1 VAQTL
6 QSARLFSPSEQA
18 GEPVPHTNT
27 VTSLTESLRFL
38 YCHVEKFSK
47 VALCQID
54 PTVGDL
60 RGNAAKM
67 IEWIKSATDRGAE
80 LIIFPELALTGYPP
94 KDLLLKTRF
103 LEEQRQR
110 LAEIAKITGDTPV
123 IVGCVDFTPREE
135 VQGQNL
141 YDLSARISAR
151 WKLFDSAAVLRNGKV
166 EAYIHKTHLSNYDAP
181 RNTRNTRNTPSEE
194 SAPNSGSIIEL
205 KDGTR
210 VGVTICEDIWVKDGP
225 SARMKAKGADLVIN
239 ISASP
244 FYARKFQA
252 RLDLLSTR
260 AKEAGLPLIYVN
272 MVGGQDDLIFDGRSA
287 VAKEDGRIAGL
298 AKGFE
303 EELFIYQ
310 GDDKEIKSEIDELGE
325 IWHAL
330 TLGLGDYV
338 HKNGFEKA
346 VLGISGGIDS
356 ALVAA
361 LAADALGSE
370 NVLGLLMPSRYT
382 SKQSLKDASLL
393 ASNLGIESEP
403 IPIDELFESY
413 LKTLKEH
420 FEDTRPDNTEQNIQ
434 ARIRGNIL
442 MAFSNKFGYLA
453 LATGNK
459 SELAV
464 GYATLYGDMA
474 GGLAPIGDVP
484 KTMVYELARWFNQR
498 EGTDQIPSGILF
510 RAPSAELA
518 PDQKDADDLPPY
530 ELLDQVLELYIEENL
545 SSKEIIERGFD
556 EELVRKVI
564 RRVDRAEFKRRQA
577 APVLKITP
585 RAFGFGRRMPITNR
599 YEG

>member
-1 VAQTL
+1 M
-6 QSARLFSPSEQA
+6 
-18 GEPVPHTNT
+18 N
-27 VTSLTESLRFL
+27 
-38 YCHVEKFSK
+38 KFPR
-47 VALCQID
+47 VALCQIN

-67 IEWIKSATDRGAE
+67 IEWIKKAEEKGAE
-80 LIIFPELALTGYPP
+80 LIVFPELVLTGYPP

-110 LAEIAKITGDTPV
+110 LAEIAQVTGDVPV
-123 IVGCVDFTPREE
+123 IVGCVDFKPRKE
-135 VQGQNL
+135 VSGQNL
-141 YDLSARISAR
+141 YDLSARVSAR
-151 WKLFDSAAVLRNGKV
+151 WKLFDSAAVLKRGRV
-166 EAYIHKTHLSNYDAP
+166 ERYIHKT
-181 RNTRNTRNTPSEE
+181 RNTPTEVCGVD
-194 SAPNSGSIIEL
+194 SGSIIEL
-205 KDGTR
+205 KDGTK
-210 VGVTICEDIWVKDGP
+210 VGITICEDIWVKDGP
-225 SARMKAKGADLVIN
+225 SARMKAKGADLVVN

-260 AKEAGLPLIYVN
+260 AKEAGLPFIYVN
-272 MVGGQDDLIFDGRSA
+272 MIGGQDDLIFDGRSVVVDA
-287 VAKEDGRIAGL
+287 GGRIVGLARGFKED
-298 AKGFE
+298 
-303 EELFIYQ
+303 LFIYN
-310 GDDKEIKSEIDELGE
+310 GEDKEVKPEIDEPGE

-330 TLGLGDYV
+330 VLGLRDYA
-338 HKNGFEKA
+338 HKNGFKKA
-346 VLGISGGIDS
+346 VLGVSGGIDS

-361 LAADALGSE
+361 LASEALGPE
-370 NVLGLLMPSRYT
+370 NVLGLVMPSRYT

-393 ASNLGIESEP
+393 ASNLGIKSEP

-434 ARIRGNIL
+434 ARIRGNLL
-442 MAFSNKFGYLA
+442 MAFSNKFGYLV

-464 GYATLYGDMA
+464 GYATLYGDMS

-484 KTMVYELARWFNQR
+484 KTMVYALARWFNQR
-498 EGTDQIPSGILF
+498 EQTDQIPIGILE

-518 PDQKDADDLPPY
+518 PNQKDADDLPPY

-545 SSKEIIERGFD
+545 SSKEIIAKGFD
-556 EELVRKVI
+556 EGLVRSI
-564 RRVDRAEFKRRQA
+564 ISRIDHSEFKRRQA

-585 RAFGFGRRMPITNR
+585 RPFGFGRRMPITNR

>member
-1 VAQTL
+1 
-6 QSARLFSPSEQA
+6 
-18 GEPVPHTNT
+18 
-27 VTSLTESLRFL
+27 
-38 YCHVEKFSK
+38 
-47 VALCQID
+47 
-54 PTVGDL
+54 
-60 RGNAAKM
+60 M
-67 IEWIKSATDRGAE
+67 IEWIKNATDRGAE
-80 LIIFPELALTGYPP
+80 LIVFPELCLTGCPP

-110 LAEIAKITGDTPV
+110 IAEIAKITGDTPV

-141 YDLSARISAR
+141 YDLSARISEGRRLYNA
-151 WKLFDSAAVLRNGKV
+151 AAVLRDGKV
-166 EAYIHKTHLSNYDAP
+166 ERFIHKKYLPNYDVFDEK
-181 RNTRNTRNTPSEE
+181 RYFTRNTPTEVCGVDS
-194 SAPNSGSIIEL
+194 SSIIEL
-205 KDGTR
+205 KDGTK

-225 SARMKAKGADLVIN
+225 SARMKAKGADLVVN

-260 AKEAGLPLIYVN
+260 AKEAGLPLICVN
-272 MVGGQDDLIFDGRSA
+272 MVGGQDDLVFDGRSVV
-287 VAKEDGRIAGL
+287 VAEDGRVVGI

-303 EELFIYQ
+303 EELYIYDGVDQ
-310 GDDKEIKSEIDELGE
+310 KVTPEIDELGE
-325 IWHAL
+325 VWHAL
-330 TLGLGDYV
+330 VLGLGDYV
-338 HKNGFEKA
+338 HKNGFEKV

-361 LAADALGSE
+361 LAANALGSE
-370 NVLGLLMPSRYT
+370 NVLGLVMPSRYT
-382 SKQSLKDASLL
+382 SKQSLKDALL
-393 ASNLGIESEP
+393 LCNNLGIRSEP
-403 IPIDELFESY
+403 ISIDPLFKTY
-413 LKTLKEH
+413 LATLKDH
-420 FEDTRPDNTEQNIQ
+420 FAGHEPDTTEQNIQ

-442 MAFSNKFGYLA
+442 MAFSNKFGHLV

-498 EGTDQIPSGILF
+498 EQTDQIPAGILS

-545 SSKEIIERGFD
+545 SSKEIIANGFD
-556 EELVRKVI
+556 AELVRSII
-564 RRVDRAEFKRRQA
+564 RKIDHSEHKRRQA
-577 APVLKITP
+577 APILKITP
-585 RAFGFGRRMPITNR
+585 RPFGFGRRMPITNR

>member
-1 VAQTL
+1 M
-6 QSARLFSPSEQA
+6 
-18 GEPVPHTNT
+18 
-27 VTSLTESLRFL
+27 TESLRFL
-38 YCHVEKFSK
+38 YFPVDSFPK

-60 RGNAAKM
+60 RNNAAK
-67 IEWIKSATDRGAE
+67 IVEWIKKATDRGAE
-80 LIIFPELALTGYPP
+80 LIIFPELVLTGYPP

-110 LAEIAKITGDTPV
+110 LAEIAQVTGDVPV

-141 YDLSARISAR
+141 YDFSARVSAR

-181 RNTRNTRNTPSEE
+181 RNTPTEE
-194 SAPNSGSIIEL
+194 SAPNSESIIEL
-205 KDGTR
+205 KDGTK
-210 VGVTICEDIWVKDGP
+210 VGVTICEDIWVEEGP
-225 SARMKAKGADLVIN
+225 SARMKAKGADLVVN

-272 MVGGQDDLIFDGRSA
+272 MVGGQDDLIFDGRSVVVDA
-287 VAKEDGRIAGL
+287 GGRIVGL
-298 AKGFE
+298 AKGFKE
-303 EELFIYQ
+303 DLFVYD
-310 GDDKEIKSEIDELGE
+310 GEDKEVKPEIDETGE

-330 TLGLGDYV
+330 VLGLRDYV
-338 HKNGFEKA
+338 HKNGFEK
-346 VLGISGGIDS
+346 VILGISGGIDS
-356 ALVAA
+356 ALVTA

-393 ASNLGIESEP
+393 ASNLGIKSEP

-442 MAFSNKFGYLA
+442 MAFSNKFGYLV

-484 KTMVYELARWFNQR
+484 KTTVYELARWFNQR
-498 EGTDQIPSGILF
+498 EGTDQIPSGILG

-518 PDQKDADDLPPY
+518 PNQKDADDLPPY

-564 RRVDRAEFKRRQA
+564 RRVNRAEFKHRQA

-585 RAFGFGRRMPITNR
+585 RAFGWGRRMPITNR

>member
-1 VAQTL
+1 MD
-6 QSARLFSPSEQA
+6 
-18 GEPVPHTNT
+18 
-27 VTSLTESLRFL
+27 RFP
-38 YCHVEKFSK
+38 K
-47 VALCQID
+47 VALCQIN

-67 IEWIKSATDRGAE
+67 IEWIKKAEEKGAE
-80 LIIFPELALTGYPP
+80 LIVFPELVLTGYPP

-110 LAEIAKITGDTPV
+110 LAEIARITGDASAPV
-123 IVGCVDFTPREE
+123 IVGCVDFKPRKE
-135 VQGQNL
+135 VRGQNL
-141 YDLSARISAR
+141 YDLSARVSAR
-151 WKLFDSAAVLRNGKV
+151 WRLFNSAAVLKRGRV
-166 EAYIHKTHLSNYDAP
+166 ERYIHK
-181 RNTRNTRNTPSEE
+181 TRNTRNTPTEE

-205 KDGTR
+205 KDGTK
-210 VGVTICEDIWVKDGP
+210 VGITICEDIWVEKGP
-225 SARMKAKGADLVIN
+225 SARMKAKGADLVVN

-244 FYARKFQA
+244 FYARKFKA

-260 AKEAGLPLIYVN
+260 AKEAGLPLVYVN
-272 MVGGQDDLIFDGRSA
+272 MIGGQDDLIFDGRSVVVTA
-287 VAKEDGRIAGL
+287 GGRIVGLARGFKED
-298 AKGFE
+298 
-303 EELFIYQ
+303 LFVYN
-310 GDDKEIKSEIDELGE
+310 GEDKEVKPEIDEPGE

-330 TLGLGDYV
+330 TLGLGDYA
-338 HKNGFEKA
+338 HKNGFKKA
-346 VLGISGGIDS
+346 VLGVSGGIDS

-361 LAADALGSE
+361 LASEALGPE
-370 NVLGLLMPSRYT
+370 NVLGLVMPSRYT

-393 ASNLGIESEP
+393 ASNLGIKSEP

-434 ARIRGNIL
+434 ARIRGNLL
-442 MAFSNKFGYLA
+442 MAFSNKFGYLV

-464 GYATLYGDMA
+464 GYSTLYGDMS

-484 KTMVYELARWFNQR
+484 KTTVYALARWLNER
-498 EGTDQIPSGILF
+498 EQTDQIPIGILE

-518 PDQKDADDLPPY
+518 PNQKDADDLPPY
-530 ELLDQVLELYIEENL
+530 ELLDRVLELYIEENL
-545 SSKEIIERGFD
+545 SSKEIIAKGFD
-556 EELVRKVI
+556 EGLVRSI
-564 RRVDRAEFKRRQA
+564 ISRIDHNEFKRRQA

-599 YEG
+599 YED

>member
-1 VAQTL
+1 VTPPPWWRGATFTSGGGDVDTYPL
-6 QSARLFSPSEQA
+6 
-18 GEPVPHTNT
+18 PVYTAH
-27 VTSLTESLRFL
+27 VDRFP
-38 YCHVEKFSK
+38 KI
-47 VALCQID
+47 ALCQIN

-60 RGNAAKM
+60 RGNAAK
-67 IEWIKSATDRGAE
+67 IVEWIKKAVSKDAE
-80 LIIFPELALTGYPP
+80 LIVFPELVLTGYPP

-110 LAEIAKITGDTPV
+110 LTEIAKITGDTPV

-141 YDLSARISAR
+141 YDLSARVSAR

-166 EAYIHKTHLSNYDAP
+166 ERYIHKTHLSNYDAP
-181 RNTRNTRNTPSEE
+181 RNTPTEE

-205 KDGTR
+205 KDGTK

-225 SARMKAKGADLVIN
+225 SARMKGQSADLVVN

-260 AKEAGLPLIYVN
+260 AKEAGLPLVYVN
-272 MVGGQDDLIFDGRSA
+272 MVGGQDDLIFDGRSVVVDA
-287 VAKEDGRIAGL
+287 GGRIVGL
-298 AKGFE
+298 AKGFKE
-303 EELFIYQ
+303 DLFVYD
-310 GDDKEIKSEIDELGE
+310 GEDKEVKPEIDEVGE
-325 IWHAL
+325 IWAAL
-330 TLGLGDYV
+330 VLGLRDYA
-338 HKNGFEKA
+338 HKNGFTKA
-346 VLGISGGIDS
+346 VLGVSGGIDS

-361 LAADALGSE
+361 LASEALGPE
-370 NVLGLLMPSRYT
+370 NVLGLVMPSRYT

-393 ASNLGIESEP
+393 ASNLGIKSEP

-434 ARIRGNIL
+434 ARIRGNLL
-442 MAFSNKFGYLA
+442 MAFSNKFGYLV

-464 GYATLYGDMA
+464 GYATLYGDMS
-474 GGLAPIGDVP
+474 GGLAPIGDIP
-484 KTMVYELARWFNQR
+484 KTMVYALARWFNAR
-498 EGTDQIPSGILF
+498 EGTDQIPSGILS

-530 ELLDQVLELYIEENL
+530 ELLDRVLELYIEENL
-545 SSKEIIERGFD
+545 SSKEIIAKGFD
-556 EELVRKVI
+556 EGLVRSI
-564 RRVDRAEFKRRQA
+564 ISRIDRNEFKRRQA
-577 APVLKITP
+577 APILKITP
-585 RAFGFGRRMPITNR
+585 RPFGFGRRMPITNR

>member
-1 VAQTL
+1 
-6 QSARLFSPSEQA
+6 
-18 GEPVPHTNT
+18 
-27 VTSLTESLRFL
+27 LTESLRFL
-38 YCHVEKFSK
+38 YFPVDRFPK
-47 VALCQID
+47 VALCQIN

-67 IEWIKSATDRGAE
+67 IEWIKNATDRGAE
-80 LIIFPELALTGYPP
+80 LIVFPELSLTGYPP

-110 LAEIAKITGDTPV
+110 LTEIAKITGDTPV
-123 IVGCVDFTPREE
+123 IVGCVDFKPRKE
-135 VQGQNL
+135 VRGQNL
-141 YDLSARISAR
+141 YDLSARISEGRRLYNA
-151 WKLFDSAAVLRNGKV
+151 AAVLRDGKV
-166 EAYIHKTHLSNYDAP
+166 ERFIHKKYLPNYDVFDEKRYFDAP
-181 RNTRNTRNTPSEE
+181 QKIAEQFSGDPTPNTSTDST
-194 SAPNSGSIIEL
+194 SIIEL
-205 KDGTR
+205 RDGTR
-210 VGVTICEDIWVKDGP
+210 VGITICEDIWMAQGP
-225 SARMKAKGADLVIN
+225 SAGMKAKGADMVVN

-260 AKEAGLPLIYVN
+260 TKEAGLSLIYVN
-272 MVGGQDDLIFDGRSA
+272 MVGGQDDLIFDGRSM
-287 VAKEDGRIAGL
+287 VVKDDGRIVGL

-310 GDDKEIKSEIDELGE
+310 AEDKEVKSEIDELGE
-325 IWHAL
+325 IWAAL
-330 TLGLGDYV
+330 VLGIRDYV
-338 HKNGFEKA
+338 HKNGFEKV

-361 LAADALGSE
+361 IAADALGSE

-382 SKQSLKDASLL
+382 SKQSLKDALLL

-434 ARIRGNIL
+434 ARIRGNLL
-442 MAFSNKFGYLA
+442 MAFSNKFGYLV

-484 KTMVYELARWFNQR
+484 KTTVYELARWFNER
-498 EGTDQIPSGILF
+498 EQTDQIPIGILE

-564 RRVDRAEFKRRQA
+564 RRVDRAEFKHRQA
-577 APVLKITP
+577 SPVLKITP
-585 RAFGFGRRMPITNR
+585 RAFWWGRRMPITNR

>member
-1 VAQTL
+1 
-6 QSARLFSPSEQA
+6 
-18 GEPVPHTNT
+18 
-27 VTSLTESLRFL
+27 
-38 YCHVEKFSK
+38 
-47 VALCQID
+47 
-54 PTVGDL
+54 
-60 RGNAAKM
+60 
-67 IEWIKSATDRGAE
+67 
-80 LIIFPELALTGYPP
+80 
-94 KDLLLKTRF
+94 
-103 LEEQRQR
+103 
-110 LAEIAKITGDTPV
+110 
-123 IVGCVDFTPREE
+123 
-135 VQGQNL
+135 
-141 YDLSARISAR
+141 
-151 WKLFDSAAVLRNGKV
+151 
-166 EAYIHKTHLSNYDAP
+166 
-181 RNTRNTRNTPSEE
+181 
-194 SAPNSGSIIEL
+194 
-205 KDGTR
+205 
-210 VGVTICEDIWVKDGP
+210 
-225 SARMKAKGADLVIN
+225 
-239 ISASP
+239 
-244 FYARKFQA
+244 
-252 RLDLLSTR
+252 
-260 AKEAGLPLIYVN
+260 
-272 MVGGQDDLIFDGRSA
+272 
-287 VAKEDGRIAGL
+287 
-298 AKGFE
+298 
-303 EELFIYQ
+303 
-310 GDDKEIKSEIDELGE
+310 
-325 IWHAL
+325 
-330 TLGLGDYV
+330 V

-393 ASNLGIESEP
+393 ASNLGIKSEP

-442 MAFSNKFGYLA
+442 MAFSNKFGHLV

-498 EGTDQIPSGILF
+498 EGTDQIPIGILE

-556 EELVRKVI
+556 EGLVRSI
-564 RRVDRAEFKRRQA
+564 ISRIDRNEFKRRQA

-585 RAFGFGRRMPITNR
+585 RAFGWGRRMPITNR